1 MSTDVGNGSK
11 THPFTFLMDSSML
24 GVGVGFDTKG
34 AGTIKIYQPIQDNAE
49 TYVIPDTREGWVESV
64 NRILISYFEPGK
76 PALKMDYSKI
86 RPKGR
91 ILKTFG
97 GVSSGP
103 EPLIELHEKLIIKLS
118 SIKNEDTLK
127 MRDIVDIMNFI
138 GKCVVSG
145 NVRRSAEIAMGEYN
159 DTEFIELKNY
169 DKNPDRMDYGWVSNN
184 SIFAKLGMDYS
195 TAVDNILK
203 NGEPGFAWLDNMQK
217 YSRMC
222 DPIDNKDEKAVGGNP
237 CLEQTLES
245 YEMCTLVETFPNHH
259 INYRDFQDTLEL
271 AFLYAKTVTLGLT
284 HWDQTNEVM
293 SRNRRIGCSMS
304 GIVQFVGDKGLNT
317 LKDWSQNGYKFLREY
332 DRTLSQK
339 FEIPESIKI
348 TSIKPSG
355 TVSLLAGATPGL
367 HFPESQF
374 YIRRVR
380 MNKDNAIMPLLEE
393 VGYKIEDDV
402 YTPNTVCIEVPV
414 NLGSKIRTLTDTSL
428 WEQLSLAAFMQKYWA
443 DNQVS

>member
-1 MSTDVGNGSK
+1 
-11 THPFTFLMDSSML
+11 ML

-103 EPLIELHEKLIIKLS
+103 EPLIELHEKLTIKLS

-203 NGEPGFAWLDNMQK
+203 NGEQG
-217 YSRMC
+217 
-222 DPIDNKDEKAVGGNP
+222 
-237 CLEQTLES
+237 
-245 YEMCTLVETFPNHH
+245 
-259 INYRDFQDTLEL
+259 
-271 AFLYAKTVTLGLT
+271 
-284 HWDQTNEVM
+284 
-293 SRNRRIGCSMS
+293 
-304 GIVQFVGDKGLNT
+304 
-317 LKDWSQNGYKFLREY
+317 
-332 DRTLSQK
+332 
-339 FEIPESIKI
+339 
-348 TSIKPSG
+348 
-355 TVSLLAGATPGL
+355 
-367 HFPESQF
+367 
-374 YIRRVR
+374 
-380 MNKDNAIMPLLEE
+380 
-393 VGYKIEDDV
+393 
-402 YTPNTVCIEVPV
+402 
-414 NLGSKIRTLTDTSL
+414 
-428 WEQLSLAAFMQKYWA
+428 
-443 DNQVS
+443 